1 MDNNYKQLRLAIAG
15 ILWVV
20 FILALLWTPEQY
32 LRSWLGGRLVM
43 TYVLLNLIYSGVAF
57 YQWLGTLPNVE

>member
-1 MDNNYKQLRLAIAG
+1 MNHKQLGLVIAG
-15 ILWVV
+15 VLWVI

-43 TYVLLNLIYSGVAF
+43 TYVLLNMIYSVIAF
-57 YQWLGTLPNVE
+57 YRWLRTLPNVE